1 MTLAT
6 RRKCHGSC
14 GTWFSP
20 SNAASVYCPECL
32 AKSIDKALGTV
43 FQDNSEPQPFLTPI
57 SAQERAQI
65 QIHNAQLTTKV
76 IHQQALLDMLHS
88 VLSSIA
94 TPRFLPT
101 DSRKLAQLTLDR
113 WGRDYPGLTPEIG
126 GEAYRRER

>member
-6 RRKCHGSC
+6 RRKCWTKGCVEYFTPTS
-14 GTWFSP
+14 
-20 SNAASVYCPECL
+20 AAQTYCIPCMT
-32 AKSIDKALGTV
+32 AAVDKALPNV
-43 FQDNSEPQPFLTPI
+43 FQDNREPQPFLTPI

-101 DSRKLAQLTLDR
+101 DS
-113 WGRDYPGLTPEIG
+113 
-126 GEAYRRER
+126 